1 MHAEAC
7 DALPAPDSSWLRMQR
22 PSMAIVNGKEV
33 HPRTSGR
40 HARTNPGRKPSW
52 LKMQIPGGN
61 EFEHIQSML
70 RARGLH
76 TVCEEARC
84 PNLGECWGGGTATM
98 MVLGDT
104 CTRGCRFCA
113 VKTGNPMGVL
123 DKDEPDK
130 VAESCELMHLRYVV
144 LTSVDRDDLP
154 DGGASHF
161 AACVVRAKARVPGLL
176 VECLTPDFQ
185 GDVAA
190 IETIIASGLDVFAHN
205 LETVR
210 SLTGR
215 VRDKRAGYD
224 LSLDVLR
231 TAKDL
236 APTLVTKSS
245 IMLGLGET
253 DRELDQ
259 AFDDLRT
266 AGVDVLTLGQYLRP
280 TLLHLPVKEYLS
292 PARFEALRQRALRK
306 GFAYVASGPMVR
318 SSYRAA
324 EFYLESRLAGERG
337 HDAGADAAPT
347 VTLTGGDPASVGGSG
362 FAV

>member
-1 MHAEAC
+1 
-7 DALPAPDSSWLRMQR
+7 
-22 PSMAIVNGKEV
+22 MAIVNGKEV

-40 HARTNPGRKPSW
+40 HARVAPGRKPSW
-52 LKMQIPGGN
+52 LKMQLPGGN
-61 EFEHIQSML
+61 DFEQIQRML
-70 RARGLH
+70 RERNLH

-113 VKTGNPMGVL
+113 VKTGNPQGVV
-123 DKDEPDK
+123 DADEPRK
-130 VAESCELMHLRYVV
+130 VAESCDLMGLRYVV

-154 DGGASHF
+154 DGGAAHF
-161 AACVVRAKARVPGLL
+161 AACVTEAKQRVPGIL

-185 GDVAA
+185 GDEAA
-190 IETIIASGLDVFAHN
+190 IQTIVDSGLDVFAHN

-210 SLTGR
+210 RLTGR

-224 LSLDVLR
+224 LTLDVLR
-231 TAKDL
+231 KAREL
-236 APTLVTKSS
+236 RPGMITKSS

-253 DRELDQ
+253 EREMDQ
-259 AFDDLRT
+259 AFDDLRE
-266 AGVDVLTLGQYLRP
+266 AGVEILTLGQYLRP
-280 TLLHLPVKEYLS
+280 TLLHLPVKEFVS
-292 PARFEALRQRALRK
+292 PARFDAYRERALRK
-306 GFAYVASGPMVR
+306 GFAYVASGPLVR

-324 EFYLESRLAGERG
+324 EFYLESRL
-337 HDAGADAAPT
+337 GADRAPAD
-347 VTLTGGDPASVGGSG
+347 GESAHSGPG

>member
-1 MHAEAC
+1 
-7 DALPAPDSSWLRMQR
+7 
-22 PSMAIVNGKEV
+22 MAIVNGKEV
-33 HPRTSGR
+33 HPRTTGR
-40 HARTNPGRKPSW
+40 HARIAPGRKPSW
-52 LKMQIPGGN
+52 LKMQLPGGN
-61 EFEHIQSML
+61 DFEHIQALL
-70 RARGLH
+70 RERNLH

-113 VKTGNPMGVL
+113 VKTGNPMGLV
-123 DKDEPDK
+123 DADEPAK
-130 VAESCELMHLRYVV
+130 VAEACELMHLRYVV

-161 AACVVRAKARVPGLL
+161 AACVTKSKARVPGLL

-185 GDVAA
+185 GDTNA
-190 IETIIASGLDVFAHN
+190 IATIVDSGLDVFAHN

-210 SLTGR
+210 SLTAR

-224 LSLDVLR
+224 LSLEVLR
-231 TAKDL
+231 QAKERR
-236 APTLVTKSS
+236 ASLVTKSS

-253 DRELDQ
+253 ERQLDQ
-259 AFDDLRT
+259 AFDDLRA

-280 TLLHLPVKEYLS
+280 TLLHLPVKEYVS

-306 GFAYVASGPMVR
+306 GFAYVASGPLVR

-324 EFYLESRLAGERG
+324 EFYLESRLAGRR
-337 HDAGADAAPT
+337 
-347 VTLTGGDPASVGGSG
+347 DPLPARVDEPSEPGSAG

>member
-1 MHAEAC
+1 
-7 DALPAPDSSWLRMQR
+7 
-22 PSMAIVNGKEV
+22 MAIVNGKEM

-40 HARTNPGRKPSW
+40 HARIAPGRKPSW
-52 LKMQIPGGN
+52 LKMQLPGGS
-61 EFEHIQSML
+61 EFADIQSML
-70 RARGLH
+70 RERDLH

-113 VKTGNPMGVL
+113 VKTGNPQGVVNTE
-123 DKDEPDK
+123 EPKK
-130 VAESCELMHLRYVV
+130 VGEACELMGLRYVV

-161 AACVVRAKARVPGLL
+161 AACVVESKKRVDGIL

-185 GDVAA
+185 GDEAA
-190 IETIIASGLDVFAHN
+190 IRTIVDSGLDVFAHN

-224 LSLDVLR
+224 LTLAVLR
-231 TAKDL
+231 AARDMK
-236 APTLVTKSS
+236 PGLVTKSS
-245 IMLGLGET
+245 IMLGLGESE
-253 DRELDQ
+253 REVDQ
-259 AFDDLRT
+259 AFDDLRD
-266 AGVDVLTLGQYLRP
+266 AGVEILTLGQYLRP
-280 TLLHLPVKEYLS
+280 TLLHLPVKEFVS
-292 PARFEALRQRALRK
+292 PARFEAYRQRALRK
-306 GFAYVASGPMVR
+306 GFAYVASGPLVR

-324 EFYLESRLAGERG
+324 EFYLESRLGG
-337 HDAGADAAPT
+337 HPT
-347 VTLTGGDPASVGGSG
+347 MPPSESTSGGFSV
-362 FAV
+362 